1 MRPGATLRHL
11 GLALLV
17 LATGMARSADLPRQN
32 PFVRPV
38 TAQVAAAAPNG
49 QAEAEDAAPKLLLK
63 SMLLAGPD
71 TVVSINGQLLRL
83 GETIDGWRL
92 VTARTGKAILSK
104 GRERV
109 ELNLDDEK

>member
-1 MRPGATLRHL
+1 MRPGPTFRR
-11 GLALLV
+11 LALAALALV
-17 LATGMARSADLPRQN
+17 TGAAWATELPRHN
-32 PFVRPV
+32 PFQRPAA
-38 TAQVAAAAPNG
+38 AQVAATSPDG
-49 QAEAEDAAPKLLLK
+49 PEEDATPKLLLK

-92 VTARTGKAILSK
+92 LSARPGKAILSK

-109 ELNLDDEK
+109 ELNLDEEK